1 MLKVLDNVLASAVVV
16 QGSAH
21 LCGPS
26 LVCLGWALL
35 SSGEVIS
42 GDMGHQL
49 TCSLPLMSC
58 ISVVNL
64 SETKQMPCLAAAVAY
79 TPTEKLDK
87 ARW

>member
-1 MLKVLDNVLASAVVV
+1 MV

-21 LCGPS
+21 LCVPS

-49 TCSLPLMSC
+49 NCSLPLLLWMSC
-58 ISVVNL
+58 NGDVNL
-64 SETKQMPCLAAAVAY
+64 SETKRMPCLAAAVAY
-79 TPTEKLDK
+79 TPTEKQNNW
-87 ARW
+87 AQVET